1 MEKLFKLKEFVISEL
16 QDCRVIF
23 SQIINRYD
31 DGKAQ
36 LTVKNT
42 NVNMAKNNLESI
54 DNSNIS
60 CEDVGKQGLH
70 LNPHGTG
77 KLAVN
82 IIKTLKRL

>member
-1 MEKLFKLKEFVISEL
+1 MEKLFKLKEFITSEL

-23 SQIINRYD
+23 SQIMNRYD

-42 NVNMAKNNLESI
+42 NVNMAKNNFESI
-54 DNSNIS
+54 DDIS
-60 CEDVGKQGLH
+60 REHAGKQGLH